1 MKAMDEYTAEVLKRS
16 RAIKEKRAKIRRLA
30 LRIGSPIL
38 ALAVL
43 IPVCFTVLHG
53 DIKPQE
59 AIPNSADS
67 TSMLITVEYPDGR
80 ENGRFSDSITVGA
93 YFRLISGLRKE
104 QGLAPDDAPGN
115 LHLPDP
121 ETPPE
126 APAMSRVEATIVY
139 CDEIGCEVRFCLMGT
154 ELYEL
159 RTGERLVLTRGQAD
173 ELKALFGI
181 GGDR

>member
-1 MKAMDEYTAEVLKRS
+1 MKPMDEYTAEVLKRS
-16 RAIKEKRAKIRRLA
+16 RAIKQKRAARQRLA
-30 LRIGSPIL
+30 LKIGSL
-38 ALAVL
+38 ALVLAVL
-43 IPVCFTVLHG
+43 IPVCITLSHG
-53 DIKPQE
+53 GLKPPE
-59 AIPNSADS
+59 AMPGSNDS

-80 ENGRFSDSITVGA
+80 ENGRFSDSLTVGA

-126 APAMSRVEATIVY
+126 APDMNRVEATIVY

-159 RTGERLVLTRGQAD
+159 RTGERLELTRGQAD

-181 GGDR
+181 GGNR